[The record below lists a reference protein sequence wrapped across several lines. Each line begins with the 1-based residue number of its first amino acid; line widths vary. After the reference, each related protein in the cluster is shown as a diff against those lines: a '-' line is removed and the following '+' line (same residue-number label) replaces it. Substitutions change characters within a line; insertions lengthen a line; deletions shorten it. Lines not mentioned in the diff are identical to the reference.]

1 MPRLATH
8 FFFQFTTEGNV
19 EKENR
24 KKHGKKITAKKQ
36 LFERNPAAQATS
48 GTGGT
53 AAPDELTSFLRVFR
67 EALGR
72 AKVANQI
79 FFCRR
84 RTRLK
89 L

>member
-36 LFERNPAAQATS
+36 LFERHPAAQATS
-48 GTGGT
+48 GIGGT
-53 AAPDELTSFLRVFR
+53 ALKSKGSAGIAT
-67 EALGR
+67 LGQHLLSEKTEEEEKKR
-72 AKVANQI
+72 GEG
-79 FFCRR
+79 
-84 RTRLK
+84 
-89 L
+89 